1 MKTGSIAGETS
12 PSTTHSDSN
21 VRQTNKTSSF
31 LSYTTMNN
39 KHIFNDIDKQGKET
53 TKPFVLVSS
62 LQPLEQKKPM
72 AHVLTFV
79 HSNV

>member
-1 MKTGSIAGETS
+1 
-12 PSTTHSDSN
+12 
-21 VRQTNKTSSF
+21 
-31 LSYTTMNN
+31 MNN